1 MMTPR
6 SLATALAGQPQKMSQ
21 RTFHQKAKKNV
32 AHQNA
37 NANIFIHAVT
47 GFAVHHR
54 LFAKHD

>member
-1 MMTPR
+1 MMTSR
-6 SLATALAGQPQKMSQ
+6 RVATASAGQPQKMRL
-21 RTFHQKAKKNV
+21 RTFHQKASKNL